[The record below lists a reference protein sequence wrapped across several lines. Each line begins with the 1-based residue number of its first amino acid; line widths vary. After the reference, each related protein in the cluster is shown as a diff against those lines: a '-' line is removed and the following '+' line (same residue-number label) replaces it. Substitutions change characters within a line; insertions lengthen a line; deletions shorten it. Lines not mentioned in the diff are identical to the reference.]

1 MASFCEASVAP
12 IVKVG
17 AFFSSRRKCFMV
29 IHDLYP
35 EKSKVILLI
44 HPMLASSES
53 MKRYLVENI
62 LKVADD
68 YRYIIPDLSGHGE
81 AMNEVY
87 VSAVEEARI
96 LTQYLLE
103 HGVSE
108 VDLGFAVSLG
118 GVVLFE
124 ILNRREIKFKRLFFE
139 GVSFCENAKLG
150 GFLMTKIMLAKQK
163 KGLKNPKLT
172 VEKMSKMFG
181 GQAGRVMAE
190 RFLNMNPRS
199 IKNIVRDCSNV
210 RLPKMDAE
218 MQRSCVF
225 SYGEYDSDLRLAK
238 KKIPKM
244 YPKAKLVVEEG
255 YGHCEKM
262 VKDAEG
268 YAEMVVG
275 R

>member
-1 MASFCEASVAP
+1 
-12 IVKVG
+12 
-17 AFFSSRRKCFMV
+17 MV

-44 HPMLASSES
+44 HPMLASSEP
-53 MKRYLVENI
+53 MRKYLVENI
-62 LKVADD
+62 LKEAEECQF
-68 YRYIIPDLSGHGE
+68 IIPDLSGHGE
-81 AMNEVY
+81 AADEIY
-87 VSAVEEARI
+87 ESAAEEARI

-103 HGVSE
+103 HGITK
-108 VDLGFAVSLG
+108 VDLGFAASLG

-124 ILNRREIKFKRLFFE
+124 ILNVGEIKFKRLFFE
-139 GVSFCENAKLG
+139 GVSFHERAKLG
-150 GFLMTKIMLAKQK
+150 GFLMAKIMLVKQK
-163 KGLKNPKLT
+163 KGLKNPKLA

-218 MQRSCVF
+218 MQRFCVF

-244 YPKAKLVVEEG
+244 YPKAKLVVDEG
-255 YGHCEKM
+255 YGYCEKM

>member
-1 MASFCEASVAP
+1 
-12 IVKVG
+12 
-17 AFFSSRRKCFMV
+17 MV

-35 EKSKVILLI
+35 EKSKVMLLI

-53 MKRYLVENI
+53 MRRYLVENI
-62 LKVADD
+62 LKMTDD

-87 VSAVEEARI
+87 VSAAEEARI

-103 HGVSE
+103 HGITKI
-108 VDLGFAVSLG
+108 DLGFAASLG

-124 ILNRREIKFKRLFFE
+124 ILNRCDIKFRRLFFE
-139 GVSFCENAKLG
+139 GVSFYENAKLG
-150 GFLMTKIMLAKQK
+150 GFLMTKIMLMKQK
-163 KGLKNPKLT
+163 KGLKDPKLA
-172 VEKMSKMFG
+172 VRKMSKMFG
-181 GQAGRVMAE
+181 GQAGEVMAE
-190 RFLNMNPRS
+190 RFLKMDPRS

-225 SYGEYDSDLRLAK
+225 SYGEKDSDLRLAK
-238 KKIPKM
+238 RKIPKM
-244 YPKAKLVVEEG
+244 YPEAKLVVDEE

-268 YAEMVVG
+268 YARRVMRVN
-275 R
+275 

>member
-1 MASFCEASVAP
+1 
-12 IVKVG
+12 
-17 AFFSSRRKCFMV
+17 MV

-53 MKRYLVENI
+53 MRTFLVENI
-62 LKVADD
+62 LKETNE
-68 YRYIIPDLSGHGE
+68 YRFIIPDLSGHGAAADE
-81 AMNEVY
+81 IYESVA
-87 VSAVEEARI
+87 EEARI

-103 HGVSE
+103 HGVTKI
-108 VDLGFAVSLG
+108 DLGFAASLG

-124 ILNRREIKFKRLFFE
+124 ILNRREVKFGRLFFE
-139 GVSFCENAKLG
+139 GVSFYEKAKLG

-163 KGLKNPKLT
+163 KGQKNPKLA
-172 VEKMSKMFG
+172 VRKMSKMFG
-181 GQAGRVMAE
+181 GQAGEVMAE
-190 RFLNMNPRS
+190 RFLKMEPLS

-238 KKIPKM
+238 RKIPRM
-244 YPKAKLVVEEG
+244 YPEARLVVDEG
-255 YGHCEKM
+255 CGHCEKM
-262 VKDAEG
+262 VKDVEG
-268 YAEMVVG
+268 YVRGVMEID
-275 R
+275 

>member
-1 MASFCEASVAP
+1 
-12 IVKVG
+12 
-17 AFFSSRRKCFMV
+17 MV

-53 MKRYLVENI
+53 MGTFLVENI

-108 VDLGFAVSLG
+108 VDLGFAASLG

-163 KGLKNPKLT
+163 KGLKNPKLA

-199 IKNIVRDCSNV
+199 IKI
-210 RLPKMDAE
+210 LYETAQM
-218 MQRSCVF
+218 
-225 SYGEYDSDLRLAK
+225 
-238 KKIPKM
+238 
-244 YPKAKLVVEEG
+244 
-255 YGHCEKM
+255 
-262 VKDAEG
+262 
-268 YAEMVVG
+268 
-275 R
+275 